1 MAGTLNWKDVEPHF
15 RAIGMRL
22 DAMED
27 QIAALSDK
35 AGITYT
41 RTTADV
47 PQEVKDIARTGDT
60 LGAIKKYRELTGV
73 GMEEAKAAIAGL

>member
-1 MAGTLNWKDVEPHF
+1 MAGTLNWQDVEPHF

-27 QIAALSDK
+27 QISKLSAE
-35 AGITYT
+35 AGIPYT
-41 RTTADV
+41 RTKAEV

-60 LGAIKKYRELTGV
+60 LGAIKKYRELTGA
-73 GMEEAKAAIAGL
+73 GMEEAKSALAGL